1 MFDAAP
7 PPVNLALVHALLR
20 PLGVLSV
27 VAVAGGVFG
36 KIRFHPDWPRLQ
48 DDQDLVRRVTST
60 DIVELVNHAQKVSFT
75 VLDNLARVMSSCSLS
90 PLLPWGVLHWN
101 DSSGA
106 PPRIAVESCASTW

>member
-7 PPVNLALVHALLR
+7 PPVNLALVDALLR

-75 VLDNLARVMSSCSLS
+75 VLDNLARVMSSSRAVTCSAAAT
-90 PLLPWGVLHWN
+90 LLVAVLVHRQSQRIDTN
-101 DSSGA
+101 DEA
-106 PPRIAVESCASTW
+106 